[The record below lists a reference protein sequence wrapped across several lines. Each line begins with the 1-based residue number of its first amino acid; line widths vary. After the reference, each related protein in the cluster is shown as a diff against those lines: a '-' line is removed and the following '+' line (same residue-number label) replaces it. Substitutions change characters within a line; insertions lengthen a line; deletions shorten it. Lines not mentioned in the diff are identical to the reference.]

1 VSFGRGTLARALLAV
16 VPVAALVG
24 CGSSGRPEARIQGT
38 TLTVYFSGPLQGAS
52 SSGAQAALNGAR
64 MALAD
69 AHGRVGKYRIVL
81 RALDDATPQ
90 SRGWDPSQ
98 TTVNARVAI
107 QDQSTIGYL
116 GEYNSGASAVSIPLL
131 NRAGIAQISPESTAV
146 GLTSAGTGSA
156 PGEPQKYYPV
166 GKRTFARVAPSDAI
180 QAVALVRL
188 QHTVGCRST
197 FVLDDDEVD
206 GEDMA
211 LTYVLTAKAAGV
223 RVVGVQAFQ
232 RHASD
237 YKSLASGVA
246 GSGADC
252 VLITAIDEPSAVL
265 LTEQIAHA
273 LPDATIFAT
282 AAHVRDPP
290 REPLPAE
297 RAGVPR
303 SVHAGVRS
311 PGAAGDLRMRGDGSD
326 AACNRPRHRRGPAGR
341 LPLQGSRGDPRNPT
355 DPRPDRDIPDRRS
368 GRYVDRPVRDLSDR
382 LRSPL
387 VRRGDRVRRC
397 RSPAAHS
404 RPGGHRP
411 FTIDVP
417 LGRLFW
423 T

>member
-1 VSFGRGTLARALLAV
+1 MLARALLAV

-188 QHTVGCRST
+188 QQTVGCRST

-282 AAHVRDPP
+282 NELADSAYTDPDAGGIP
-290 REPLPAE
+290 SSLDARLLLASATLPASLYPPSGQAFLDQYT
-297 RAGVPR
+297 RAYGAPEPQAIYGCTAMEVMLRAIARATDGGRLAAYRSKVVAAILATPR
-303 SVHAGVRS
+303 IRGPIGTYRID
-311 PGAAGDLRMRGDGSD
+311 AAGDTSIDRYGIYRIVS
-326 AACNRPRHRRGPAGR
+326 GR
-341 LPLQGSRGDPRNPT
+341 LSFVEATG
-355 DPRPDRDIPDRRS
+355 
-368 GRYVDRPVRDLSDR
+368 
-382 LRSPL
+382 
-387 VRRGDRVRRC
+387 
-397 RSPAAHS
+397 
-404 RPGGHRP
+404 
-411 FTIDVP
+411 
-417 LGRLFW
+417 
-423 T
+423 